1 LANRKRHWVS
11 NPNGNPN
18 IAQYAHLGGAPKGNS
33 HGVTHGLTVIQKQI
47 KRRVKRSRPYVD
59 RRTEEGQAALRIQ
72 AGLVEDQGGIDALS
86 TARFI
91 AIQELTNLYYLG
103 SKMDHQIEKYLRAHP
118 EIKSPA
124 ALSKLFFIYRA
135 PVTNSIAKYLEL
147 LGLDKIRPPAQSLDE
162 LFADESEGVNT
173 NGGDHESEETKTRTE
188 AQAEAPEETD
198 PEKTDPAE

>member
-1 LANRKRHWVS
+1 MHN
-11 NPNGNPN
+11 
-18 IAQYAHLGGAPKGNS
+18 
-33 HGVTHGLTVIQKQI
+33 QI
-47 KRRVKRSRPYVD
+47 KRRSKRHRPYVD
-59 RRTEEGQAALRIQ
+59 RRTQEGQAALRIQ

-124 ALSKLFFIYRA
+124 QLSKLFFMYRQ
-135 PVTNSIAKYLEL
+135 PVTNSIVKYLEL

-162 LFADESEGVNT
+162 LFADDGSEDQSVNT
-173 NGGDHESEETKTRTE
+173 EESDHEETAEHNQPEEKEE
-188 AQAEAPEETD
+188 AAQEETD
-198 PEKTDPAE
+198 PEKTAE